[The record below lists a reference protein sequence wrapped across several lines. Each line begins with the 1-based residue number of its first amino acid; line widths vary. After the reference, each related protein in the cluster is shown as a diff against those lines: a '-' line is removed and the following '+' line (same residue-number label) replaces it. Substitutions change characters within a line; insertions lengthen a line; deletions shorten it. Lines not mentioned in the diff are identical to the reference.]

1 VFFLS
6 LPPPPNEIEFCKG
19 FGSSGDRI
27 EKLRAGFRIL
37 NLVKIWIRI
46 KDFGLM

>member
-1 VFFLS
+1 MKLNFVRDLGVV
-6 LPPPPNEIEFCKG
+6 ETE
-19 FGSSGDRI
+19 I